1 MKQNINS
8 KVCKRNM
15 KLFPVY
21 KAFSSD
27 FLFFY
32 TINFLFLTQIKNI
45 SASAVIL
52 EDSFYAFF
60 VVLLQIPS
68 TLIVELVGRKKGMML
83 GNFSNII
90 YMVIVILSQNLFHL
104 ITAEAFCAFAFS
116 LKDVADLSLINE
128 SIPETTK
135 KSTIFAKI
143 LTKGSSR
150 HFILNSLSLIISG
163 FLFAI
168 NGYLPIIISLIIT
181 ILSFLLSCLFI
192 DPLDSI
198 KLDSDNTNYNVNN
211 KKLAIEN
218 FRNSI
223 KDFISSFKFILSS
236 NRLRS
241 LILFSSI
248 MSGLISILANM
259 QVGILEE
266 KSISS
271 SIIGIIFATLEIIAS
286 ISLKKQEQFHNK
298 FKNKSLSIL
307 GITISFSCILAG
319 TSRISFF

>member
-32 TINFLFLTQIKNI
+32 TINFLFLTQIKHI

-60 VVLLQIPS
+60 VVLLQIPA

-104 ITAEAFCAFAFS
+104 IIAEAFCAFAFS

-198 KLDSDNTNYNVNN
+198 KSDSDNINY

-218 FRNSI
+218 FRDSI

-248 MSGLISILANM
+248 MSGLISILANI

-271 SIIGIIFATLEIIAS
+271 SIIGIIFAILEIIAS

-307 GITISFSCILAG
+307 GATISISCLIAG
-319 TSRISFF
+319 FSRIYFF

>member
-1 MKQNINS
+1 MKQKIS
-8 KVCKRNM
+8 STICKRNM
-15 KLFPVY
+15 KLFPIY

-52 EDSFYAFF
+52 EDSFYALF
-60 VVLLQIPS
+60 VVLLQIPAS
-68 TLIVELVGRKKGMML
+68 LIVDLIGRKKGMML
-83 GNFSNII
+83 GNLSNII
-90 YMVIVILSQNLFHL
+90 YMVIVILSKNLLHL
-104 ITAEAFCAFAFS
+104 IIAEAFCAFAFS

-150 HFILNSLSLIISG
+150 HFVLNSVSLIISG
-163 FLFAI
+163 FLFMI

-181 ILSFLLSCLFI
+181 ILSFLLSCLFME
-192 DPLDSI
+192 PLDSI
-198 KLDSDNTNYNVNN
+198 ELANTNKSN
-211 KKLAIEN
+211 KNLAIED
-218 FRNSI
+218 FKSSI
-223 KDFISSFKFILSS
+223 LNFISSFKFILSS
-236 NRLRS
+236 KRLKS

-266 KSISS
+266 KNISS
-271 SIIGIIFATLEIIAS
+271 FVIGIIFAMLEIVAS
-286 ISLKKQEQFHNK
+286 ISLKKQENFHNT

-307 GITISFSCILAG
+307 GIAISISCLISGFA
-319 TSRISFF
+319 RIYLF

>member
-1 MKQNINS
+1 MKQKIS
-8 KVCKRNM
+8 SEICKRNM
-15 KLFPVY
+15 KLFPLY
-21 KAFSSD
+21 TAISSD

-52 EDSFYAFF
+52 EDSFYALF

-68 TLIVELVGRKKGMML
+68 SLIVDLIGRKKGMML

-90 YMVIVILSQNLFHL
+90 YMIIVILSKNLFHL
-104 ITAEAFCAFAFS
+104 ITAEVFCAFAFS

-143 LTKGSSR
+143 LTKGSSSY
-150 HFILNSLSLIISG
+150 FVLNSISLIISG
-163 FLFAI
+163 FLFMI
-168 NGYLPIIISLIIT
+168 NGYLPIIISLTIT
-181 ILSFLLSCLFI
+181 ILSFLLSCLFLE
-192 DPLDSI
+192 PLEEESSNNS
-198 KLDSDNTNYNVNN
+198 SDENN

-218 FRNSI
+218 FKASI
-223 KDFISSFKFILSS
+223 QDFISSFKFILFSK
-236 NRLRS
+236 RLRS

-266 KSISS
+266 KNISS
-271 SIIGIIFATLEIIAS
+271 FAIGIIFAIFEIIAS
-286 ISLKKQEQFHNK
+286 ISLKKQEQFHNT
-298 FKNKSLSIL
+298 FKNKSLSVL
-307 GITISFSCILAG
+307 GFSISFSCILAG
-319 TSRISFF
+319 SSRIYHF

>member
-1 MKQNINS
+1 MKQKIS
-8 KVCKRNM
+8 SEICKRNM
-15 KLFPVY
+15 KLFPLY
-21 KAFSSD
+21 TAISSD

-52 EDSFYAFF
+52 EDSFYALF

-68 TLIVELVGRKKGMML
+68 SLIVDLIGRKKGMML

-90 YMVIVILSQNLFHL
+90 YMIIVILSKNLFHL
-104 ITAEAFCAFAFS
+104 ITAEVFCAFAFS

-143 LTKGSSR
+143 LAKGSSR
-150 HFILNSLSLIISG
+150 YFVLNSLSLIISG
-163 FLFAI
+163 FLFTV

-192 DPLDSI
+192 EPLEEESPDI
-198 KLDSDNTNYNVNN
+198 IDENN

-218 FRNSI
+218 FKLSI
-223 KDFISSFKFILSS
+223 QNFASSFKFILSS
-236 NRLRS
+236 KRLRS

-266 KSISS
+266 TNISS
-271 SIIGIIFATLEIIAS
+271 FIIGIIFAIFEIIAS

-298 FKNKSLSIL
+298 FKNKSLSVL
-307 GITISFSCILAG
+307 GLTISFSCILAG
-319 TSRISFF
+319 SSRIYHF

>member
-32 TINFLFLTQIKNI
+32 TINFLFLTQIKHI

-60 VVLLQIPS
+60 VVLLQIPA

-104 ITAEAFCAFAFS
+104 IIAEAFCAFAFS

-198 KLDSDNTNYNVNN
+198 KSDSDNINY

-218 FRNSI
+218 FRDSI

-248 MSGLISILANM
+248 MSGLISILANI

-307 GITISFSCILAG
+307 GATISISCLIAG
-319 TSRISFF
+319 FSRIYFF

>member
-32 TINFLFLTQIKNI
+32 TINFLFLTQIKHI

-60 VVLLQIPS
+60 VVLLQIPA

-104 ITAEAFCAFAFS
+104 IIAEAFCAFAFS

-198 KLDSDNTNYNVNN
+198 KSNSDNTNY
-211 KKLAIEN
+211 KKLAIKN

>member
-32 TINFLFLTQIKNI
+32 TINFLFLTQIKHI

-60 VVLLQIPS
+60 VVLLQIPA

-104 ITAEAFCAFAFS
+104 IIAEAFCAFAFS

-198 KLDSDNTNYNVNN
+198 KSDSDNINY

-218 FRNSI
+218 FRDSI

-266 KSISS
+266 KIISS
-271 SIIGIIFATLEIIAS
+271 SIIGIIFAILEIIAS

-307 GITISFSCILAG
+307 GATISISCLIAG
-319 TSRISFF
+319 FSRIYFF